1 MSGQAY
7 VEEARSRMS
16 KAMTIVGMVVAA
28 LVFLLF
34 GVDLFT
40 GIPFGTEGKLMDIGA
55 VISAGIL
62 AYLSLSTFRE
72 QK

>member
-1 MSGQAY
+1 
-7 VEEARSRMS
+7 MS

-34 GVDLFT
+34 GVDLFA
-40 GIPFGTEGKLMDIGA
+40 GIPFGTTGKTMNIGA
-55 VISAGIL
+55 LISALIL
-62 AYLSLSTFRE
+62 GYLSYSTFRE